1 MKYVLIKIFKNL
13 EKREVDVLK
22 IFEYKNVIKYYD
34 DWNVDFFIYIF
45 YLVFNVKYVYLYIVL

>member
-1 MKYVLIKIFKNL
+1 MLIKIFKNL

-34 DWNVDFFIYIF
+34 DWNVDFFIFII
-45 YLVFNVKYVYLYIVL
+45 YLVFNVKYVYLYIVM